1 MEQKKDN
8 FWMYIGGVI
17 TLALVLVVGMRQAR
31 DGMESG
37 VKDASAQAEI
47 NAEVDR
53 ALARNHS
60 K

>member
-8 FWMYIGGVI
+8 FWIYIGGVI